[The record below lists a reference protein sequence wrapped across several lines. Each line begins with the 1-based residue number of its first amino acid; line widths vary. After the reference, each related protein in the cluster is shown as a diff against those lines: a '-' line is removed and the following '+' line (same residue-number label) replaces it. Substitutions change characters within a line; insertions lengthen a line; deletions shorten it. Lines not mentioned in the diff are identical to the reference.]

1 MQAGR
6 GSRGEGRRSTSR
18 SRTHA
23 RSRSIAWRGQV
34 LPFLFLFVLLFG
46 GGAGTGYPL
55 IELVAQLLALVLIV
69 RATRPDPVAVDTVS
83 MAAAAT
89 RSVTLRRFVLVFAAA
104 FALVALQLVPMPGS
118 WWHGLPARETAV
130 RIYALLGWT
139 GHWHAFSTTP
149 DTTFSA
155 LLAMLVPL
163 AAMLTVAALPLASR
177 VMLLRLV
184 VIAAMVSTVLAALQ
198 VAAGGSAP
206 VLYDTA
212 HRGFGVG
219 FFVNRNHQATF
230 LLVAIVFA
238 AVPGVMGT
246 GAARRLAML
255 GVIGFLSLGILATSS
270 RTALLLLP
278 IPLIVAFALV
288 GDVRRTGKP
297 VIAAAALYVVGGILL
312 SRTDLVQRLFA
323 RFATVAEELRYQYW
337 ENTLYIIRET
347 FPFGTGFGSFERV
360 YRSVEPLGQV
370 SPLSVNHAHNDFLE
384 LILEG
389 GLPAG
394 ILVAAGLIVLIVAL
408 VSGWHRGGDR
418 TASDR
423 QDGDRHASTRQD
435 RATLVAGGAAIALI
449 LLFSLVDY
457 PLRMAGIAGL
467 FGAALGL
474 IAAVGR
480 PQFRATVSFAWTPTT
495 TALTLVAA
503 VIGLAASGD
512 AAGRFLTLRGQP
524 AAATAV
530 APWSASAWSALAN
543 AEQIAGRPAAAR
555 VAAAR
560 ALAIDPIDAG
570 AVRAHGY
577 ADLSLGQT
585 VRGSALLQAGA
596 ALGWRDTLMQLWLAE
611 RALEV
616 GSAGIAAER
625 IDALLRRAQ
634 LPDALMPQMRRTYL
648 SPGGV
653 DALVARLLDAPK
665 WRQGFFNAIAQD
677 AAESVPRT
685 LEFLG
690 KLRKARIAATPQET
704 MLIRWRLGDAGDLAG
719 ARQVWLASGGRGLI
733 ADGGF
738 EALSSPLPGGL
749 IPYAWS
755 APSVPGVRVIPA
767 DRGADGSGHALQIVS
782 DGLSGGTV
790 LAQAITVPPGRWRL
804 SAMVRGA
811 DVPATLSL
819 GCAGRARAV
828 VDDGVALDG
837 QGAGWRRVSGIVT
850 ADASCPVRILGLS
863 LRERGGQPGVFWID
877 SVRIAPAVGP

>member
-1 MQAGR
+1 M
-6 GSRGEGRRSTSR
+6 
-18 SRTHA
+18 
-23 RSRSIAWRGQV
+23 V
-34 LPFLFLFVLLFG
+34 FLAVLLFG

-55 IELVAQLLALVLIV
+55 IELTAQILALVLIV
-69 RATRPDPVAVDTVS
+69 RTARPARSEINTLASATTV
-83 MAAAAT
+83 T
-89 RSVTLRRFVLVFAAA
+89 RSVALSRSLLVFAAA
-104 FALVALQLVPMPGS
+104 ALLLVAQLVPLPAE
-118 WWHGLPARETAV
+118 WWHSLPARETAV
-130 RIYALLGWT
+130 QIYTLLGWT
-139 GHWHAFSTTP
+139 TRWHAFSMTP
-149 DTTFSA
+149 DTTFTA
-155 LLAMLVPL
+155 LLTLLVPL
-163 AAMLTVAALPLASR
+163 AAMLTVAALPLQSR
-177 VMLLRLV
+177 VTMLRLI
-184 VIAAMVSTVLAALQ
+184 VIVAVISTVLAALQ

-206 VLYDTA
+206 VLYETA

-230 LLVAIVFA
+230 LLVSIVFA

-246 GAARRLAML
+246 GAARRLGML
-255 GVIGFLSLGILATSS
+255 GIIGFLSLGILATSS

-278 IPLIVAFALV
+278 ISLIVAFALV
-288 GDVRRTGKP
+288 GDVRRTGKS
-297 VIAAAALYVVGGILL
+297 VAAAAALYVVGGLLL

-323 RFATVAEELRYQYW
+323 RFTTVAEELRYQYW
-337 ENTLYIIRET
+337 ENSLYIVRET

-389 GLPAG
+389 GLPAA
-394 ILVAAGLIVLIVAL
+394 ILIAAGLIVLIVAL
-408 VSGWHRGGDR
+408 VSGWRRGSDHSAGDR
-418 TASDR
+418 NA
-423 QDGDRHASTRQD
+423 GTRQE

-480 PQFRATVSFAWTPTT
+480 PQSCTTAFFAWTPSTIAMT
-495 TALTLVAA
+495 IVAA
-503 VIGLAASGD
+503 IVGLAASGD

-524 AAATAV
+524 AAATTV
-530 APWSASAWSALAN
+530 SPWSASAWSALAN
-543 AEQIAGRPAAAR
+543 AEQLASQPAAAR
-555 VAAAR
+555 AAAAR
-560 ALAIDPIDAG
+560 ALAIDPVDAG

-577 ADLSLGQT
+577 ADLALDQP

-616 GSAGIAAER
+616 GSTGVAAER

-653 DALVARLLDAPK
+653 DAVVARLGDAPK
-665 WRQGFFNAIAQD
+665 WRQGFFNLIAKD
-677 AAESVPRT
+677 AAESEPRT

-690 KLRKARIAATPQET
+690 KLQKAGVTATPLET
-704 MLIRWRLGDAGDLAG
+704 TLIRWQLGDRGDIAG
-719 ARQVWLASGGRGLI
+719 ARQVWLGSGGRGLV

-738 EALSSPLPGGL
+738 EALPSPLPGGV
-749 IPYAWS
+749 IPYAWG
-755 APSVPGVRVIPA
+755 APSLPGVRVIPA

-782 DGLSGGTV
+782 DGLSSGTA
-790 LAQAITVPPGRWRL
+790 LAQAITLPPGRWRV

-819 GCAGRARAV
+819 TCAGRPSPV
-828 VDDGVALDG
+828 STDGIALDG
-837 QGAGWRRVSGIVT
+837 RGAGWRHMAGVVT
-850 ADASCPVRILGLS
+850 VGTGCPVQILGLN

-877 SVRIAPAVGP
+877 SVRIAAAAGQ

>member
-1 MQAGR
+1 M
-6 GSRGEGRRSTSR
+6 
-18 SRTHA
+18 
-23 RSRSIAWRGQV
+23 
-34 LPFLFLFVLLFG
+34 FLAVLLFG

-55 IELVAQLLALVLIV
+55 IELAAQILALVLIV
-69 RATRPDPVAVDTVS
+69 RAGRPTPSEINTLAS
-83 MAAAAT
+83 APPAT
-89 RSVTLRRFVLVFAAA
+89 RSVALSRFVLVFAAA
-104 FALVALQLVPMPGS
+104 ALLLVAQLVPLPAS

-130 RIYALLGWT
+130 QVYTLLGWT
-139 GHWHAFSTTP
+139 TRWHAFSMTP
-149 DTTFSA
+149 DTTFTA
-155 LLAMLVPL
+155 LLTLLVPL
-163 AAMLTVAALPLASR
+163 AAMLTVAALPLQSR
-177 VMLLRLV
+177 VTMLRLI
-184 VIAAMVSTVLAALQ
+184 VIAAVISTVLAALQ

-230 LLVAIVFA
+230 LLVSIVFA

-246 GAARRLAML
+246 GAARRLGML

-278 IPLIVAFALV
+278 ISLIVAFALV
-288 GDVRRTGKP
+288 GDVRRTGKS
-297 VIAAAALYVVGGILL
+297 VAAAAALYVVGGLLL

-323 RFATVAEELRYQYW
+323 RFTTVAEELRYQYW
-337 ENTLYIIRET
+337 ENSLYIVRET

-384 LILEG
+384 LVLEG
-389 GLPAG
+389 GLSAA
-394 ILVAAGLIVLIVAL
+394 ILIAAGLIVLIVAL
-408 VSGWHRGGDR
+408 VSGWRHAGVRG
-418 TASDR
+418 ASDR
-423 QDGDRHASTRQD
+423 QSGDRHASTRQE

-480 PQFRATVSFAWTPTT
+480 PQSRTTASFAWTPSTIT
-495 TALTLVAA
+495 MTIVAA
-503 VIGLAASGD
+503 IVGLAASGD
-512 AAGRFLTLRGQP
+512 AAGRFLTIRGQA
-524 AAATAV
+524 AAATTV
-530 APWSASAWSALAN
+530 SPWSASAWSALAN
-543 AEQIAGRPAAAR
+543 AEQLASQPAAAR
-555 VAAAR
+555 AAAAR
-560 ALAIDPIDAG
+560 ALVIDPIDAG

-577 ADLSLGQT
+577 ADLALDQP

-616 GSAGIAAER
+616 GSTGVAAER

-653 DALVARLLDAPK
+653 DAVVARLGDVPK
-665 WRQGFFNAIAQD
+665 WRQGFFNLIAKD

-690 KLRKARIAATPQET
+690 KLQKAGVAATPLET
-704 MLIRWRLGDAGDLAG
+704 TLIRWQLGDRGDMAG
-719 ARQVWLASGGRGLI
+719 ARQVWLASGGRGLV

-738 EALSSPLPGGL
+738 EALPSPLPGGV
-749 IPYAWS
+749 IPYAWG
-755 APSVPGVRVIPA
+755 APSLPGVRVIPA
-767 DRGADGSGHALQIVS
+767 DRGADNSGHALQIVS
-782 DGLSGGTV
+782 DGLSSGTA
-790 LAQAITVPPGRWRL
+790 LAQAITLPPGRWRV

-819 GCAGRARAV
+819 TCAGRPATIST
-828 VDDGVALDG
+828 DGIALDG
-837 QGAGWRRVSGIVT
+837 RGRAGGRWLVS
-850 ADASCPVRILGLS
+850 SRS
-863 LRERGGQPGVFWID
+863 E
-877 SVRIAPAVGP
+877 PAVRCRSWVSTCANVVGSPAYSGSIRFASPPWPGSDVVQVPVTQVRRLTECTG